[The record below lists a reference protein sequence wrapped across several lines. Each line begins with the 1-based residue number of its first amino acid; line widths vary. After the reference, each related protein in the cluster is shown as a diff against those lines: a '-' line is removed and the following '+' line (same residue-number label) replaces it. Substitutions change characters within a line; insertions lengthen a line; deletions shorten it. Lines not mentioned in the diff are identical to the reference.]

1 MPAILRASAADLAT
15 WTAGQTIR
23 REPAGA
29 AGSATHNPHDAQAI
43 AKAKSVGQQFE
54 ALYLRQMLEASMPK
68 DSEALFGDSTAG
80 PMWRS
85 MFADTLATTLSKTGT
100 IGIAQMIVKTEL
112 NHLKEK

>member
-1 MPAILRASAADLAT
+1 MPAILHATAADMAT
-15 WTAGQTIR
+15 WTAGQTVR
-23 REPAGA
+23 PASTGA
-29 AGSATHNPHDAQAI
+29 GGNAAKASHSNQAI
-43 AKAKSVGQQFE
+43 DKAKSVGQQFE

-100 IGIAQMIVKTEL
+100 IGIAQMIVKSEL
-112 NHLKEK
+112 NDVKEK

>member
-1 MPAILRASAADLAT
+1 MAT
-15 WTAGQTIR
+15 WTAGQTVR
-23 REPAGA
+23 PASTGA
-29 AGSATHNPHDAQAI
+29 GKKAANASQGNQAVD
-43 AKAKSVGQQFE
+43 KAKSVGQQFE

-100 IGIAQMIVKTEL
+100 IGIAQMIVKSEL
-112 NHLKEK
+112 HEAKEK

>member
-1 MPAILRASAADLAT
+1 MPAILPASAADLAT
-15 WTAGQTIR
+15 WTAGQIVR
-23 REPAGA
+23 PAPSGA
-29 AGSATHNPHDAQAI
+29 AGNTANTSHDKQAI
-43 AKAKSVGQQFE
+43 DKAKSVGQQFE

-112 NHLKEK
+112 NHLKDK

>member
-1 MPAILRASAADLAT
+1 MPEILRASAADLAT
-15 WTAGQTIR
+15 WTAGQTVR
-23 REPAGA
+23 LASSSA
-29 AGSATHNPHDAQAI
+29 TGSANVPSGKQGNDKT
-43 AKAKSVGQQFE
+43 KEVGQQFE

-100 IGIAQMIVKTEL
+100 IGIAQMIQ
-112 NHLKEK
+112 KETDRIKGK

>member
-1 MPAILRASAADLAT
+1 MPAILRSSAADMAT
-15 WTAGQTIR
+15 WTAGQTIQ
-23 REPAGA
+23 PASTGA
-29 AGSATHNPHDAQAI
+29 VGKAADTLPGKQAI
-43 AKAKSVGQQFE
+43 DKAKSVGQQFE

-100 IGIAQMIVKTEL
+100 IGIAQMIVKSEL
-112 NHLKEK
+112 NDVKEK